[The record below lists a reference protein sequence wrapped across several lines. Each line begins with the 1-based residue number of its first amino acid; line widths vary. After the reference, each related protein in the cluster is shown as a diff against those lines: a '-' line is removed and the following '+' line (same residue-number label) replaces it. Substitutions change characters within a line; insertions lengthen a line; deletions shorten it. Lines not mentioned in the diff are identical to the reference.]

1 MSRYVRHIGAFALVA
16 SLVVSTG
23 GQALAAKPRPE
34 ASGLRV
40 TKTIAMKDNLF
51 KPKTVTVARGTTI
64 KWVNRGES
72 AHTTT
77 SRKTGLWD
85 RTLSSGQSYSRK
97 FKRAGTF
104 KYFCK
109 FHDGMVGKIV
119 VT

>member
-1 MSRYVRHIGAFALVA
+1 MSRYVRHIGAVALA
-16 SLVVSTG
+16 TTLILGAG
-23 GQALAAKPRPE
+23 GQAFAAKPRPE
-34 ASGLRV
+34 ASGSRA
-40 TKTIAMKDNLF
+40 TKTIAMKDDLF

-104 KYFCK
+104 RYFCK

>member
-16 SLVVSTG
+16 SLVVSAG

-40 TKTIAMKDNLF
+40 TKTIAMKDDFF
-51 KPKTVTVARGTTI
+51 KPKTVTVARGTII
-64 KWVNRGES
+64 KWINRGES

-77 SRKTGLWD
+77 ARSGAWD
-85 RTLSSGQSYSRK
+85 RTLSTGQSFSRK
-97 FKRAGTF
+97 FKKAGTF
-104 KYFCK
+104 RYVCK